1 MQNPKFYRSFL
12 AIGAITVLWS
22 APTALRAAE
31 LHPLVVI
38 GIALEKVATVHP
50 TPEYP
55 PTALAMGVEG
65 KVQIKMTVRDGRI
78 VEAKALSGNP
88 TLGYSAKKWILQN
101 WKFKPEISGIF
112 TIPIN
117 YKRQA

>member
-1 MQNPKFYRSFL
+1 MQTNKFYRSL
-12 AIGAITVLWS
+12 LEIGAIALLWS
-22 APTALRAAE
+22 APLALRAAE
-31 LHPLVVI
+31 LQPLIVT
-38 GIALEKVATVHP
+38 GIAFEKVATVHP

-55 PTALAMGVEG
+55 LTALAMGVEG
-65 KVQIKMTVRDGRI
+65 KVQIKMTVRDGHI

-88 TLGYSAKKWILQN
+88 MLGYSAKKWILQN
-101 WKFKPEISGIF
+101 WKFKSEISGVF